1 MDGLM
6 RRCQD
11 GKEPLPSALYFE
23 RTCSNL
29 YTQYTERCTSLVRK
43 VAVERF
49 KNNLIVR
56 IAALLLL
63 VGFIAF
69 CSWRLM
75 PQVTHL
81 FKNPEQFRTL
91 LLGFGDWSRA
101 VFIGL
106 QILQVMAAPLPGEL
120 IQIAGGYVFGVLTGT
135 LLSLVGILLGSL
147 MAFYLARWLGY
158 PLLQALISQEKLEHF
173 HDLLN
178 TNRAEVIVFVLFLVP
193 GAPKDI
199 LTFIAG
205 ATPIPSGHFFLAAM
219 LGRFPGILVSAFI
232 GAQLE
237 KHQYFLA
244 GVLGLAAATIF
255 LLGIIYHDRLTAF
268 LARHHHHK
276 PQK

>member
-1 MDGLM
+1 
-6 RRCQD
+6 
-11 GKEPLPSALYFE
+11 
-23 RTCSNL
+23 
-29 YTQYTERCTSLVRK
+29 
-43 VAVERF
+43 VERF

-135 LLSLVGILLGSL
+135 LLSLLGILLGSL

-268 LARHHHHK
+268 LARHHRHK

>member
-1 MDGLM
+1 M
-6 RRCQD
+6 
-11 GKEPLPSALYFE
+11 E
-23 RTCSNL
+23 RL
-29 YTQYTERCTSLVRK
+29 
-43 VAVERF
+43 

-63 VGFIAF
+63 VGLISYF
-69 CSWRLM
+69 SWRLM

-81 FKNPEQFRTL
+81 FKHPEQFRSL
-91 LLGFGDWSRA
+91 LLGFGSWSLV

-106 QILQVMAAPLPGEL
+106 QVLQVIAAPLPGEL
-120 IQIAGGYVFGVLTGT
+120 IQIAGGYVYGVLTGT
-135 LLSLVGILLGSL
+135 LLSLLGILLGSL

-158 PLLQALISQEKLEHF
+158 PLLQALISKEKLEHF

-244 GVLGLAAATIF
+244 GVLSLVAATIF
-255 LLGIIYHDRLTAF
+255 LLGIIYHERLTRF
-268 LARHHHHK
+268 LSRHYHHRH
-276 PQK
+276 QK

>member
-1 MDGLM
+1 M
-6 RRCQD
+6 
-11 GKEPLPSALYFE
+11 E
-23 RTCSNL
+23 RL
-29 YTQYTERCTSLVRK
+29 
-43 VAVERF
+43 

-63 VGFIAF
+63 VGLIAF
-69 CSWRLM
+69 FSWRLM

-81 FKNPEQFRTL
+81 FKNPEQFRSL
-91 LLGFGDWSRA
+91 LLAFGNWSLA

-106 QILQVMAAPLPGEL
+106 QILQVIAAPLPGEL
-120 IQIAGGYVFGVLTGT
+120 IQIAGGYVYGVFTGT
-135 LLSLVGILLGSL
+135 LLSMLGILVGSL

-158 PLLQALISQEKLEHF
+158 PLLQALISKEKLEHF
-173 HDLLN
+173 HNLLN
-178 TNRAEVIVFVLFLVP
+178 SNRAEVIVFVLFLVP

-219 LGRFPGILVSAFI
+219 LGRFPGILVSSLI

-244 GVLGLAAATIF
+244 GILGLAAATIF
-255 LLGIIYHDRLTAF
+255 LLGIIYHERLTRF
-268 LARHHHHK
+268 LARHHHHRH
-276 PQK
+276 QK

>member
-1 MDGLM
+1 M
-6 RRCQD
+6 
-11 GKEPLPSALYFE
+11 E
-23 RTCSNL
+23 RL
-29 YTQYTERCTSLVRK
+29 
-43 VAVERF
+43 

-63 VGFIAF
+63 VGLIAF
-69 CSWRLM
+69 FSWRLM
-75 PQVTHL
+75 PHVTHL
-81 FKNPEQFRTL
+81 FKNPEMFRSL
-91 LLGFGDWSRA
+91 LLGFGHWSLV

-120 IQIAGGYVFGVLTGT
+120 VQIAGGYVFGVFTGT
-135 LLSLVGILLGSL
+135 LLSMLGILLGSL

-158 PLLQALISQEKLEHF
+158 PLLKALISKDKLEHF
-173 HDLLN
+173 HELLN

-205 ATPIPSGHFFLAAM
+205 ATPISSGHFFLAAM

-244 GVLGLAAATIF
+244 GVLGLLAATIF
-255 LLGIIYHDRLTAF
+255 LLGIIYHDRLTRF
-268 LARHHHHK
+268 LARHLHHRQ
-276 PQK
+276 QK